1 MEEKQ
6 LQDLQHK
13 IEDYRRFAFTLLSL
27 SSFLFIGLIIPRG
40 EGVIVEPVIL
50 LTVIVVSL
58 AIAMF
63 FHRKS
68 LACNKKLWEEMDSN
82 KS

>member
-1 MEEKQ
+1 MEEKK
-6 LQDLQHK
+6 LKDLQHK

-27 SSFLFIGLIIPRG
+27 SSFLYIGLIIPNG
-40 EGVIVEPVIL
+40 EGLAVEPTIL

-58 AIAMF
+58 VVAML

-68 LACNKKLWEEMDSN
+68 LDCNKKLWEEID
-82 KS
+82 